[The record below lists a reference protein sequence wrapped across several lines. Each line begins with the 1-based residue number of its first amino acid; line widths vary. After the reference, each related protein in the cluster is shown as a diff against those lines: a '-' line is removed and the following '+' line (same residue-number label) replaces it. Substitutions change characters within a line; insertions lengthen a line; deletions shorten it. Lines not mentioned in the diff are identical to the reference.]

1 MDNSMTSIKHNKIKN
16 TGILFELLTRQ
27 ITADVLQGKSTSI
40 AESIM
45 QRHFNPKTDLGK
57 ELMLYRSFFN
67 IMQLSEAKAFRFIT
81 LLLEQHNKINSGML
95 ASQKF
100 NLIRDIKEHYDLKA
114 FAKSRVPSYKI
125 YASIYQLFEAN
136 IQQDRF
142 DVDSVA
148 TAQFTLVE
156 HLMGQSNVD
165 SVNKE
170 RKLMESVR
178 SKTQSG
184 RIQSYKELLEQ
195 FNQKYAHLSEKQ
207 KNLLREYI
215 YNISTSNK
223 LQLVINKEAKELH
236 EKIEAVLGKVDNTVT
251 QIKLREV
258 LVQLGKLS
266 EATTIKENHITSMLF
281 AYEIY
286 QELQT
291 MGIAHG

>member
-1 MDNSMTSIKHNKIKN
+1 MKKLSHNKLKN
-16 TGILFELLTRQ
+16 VGLLFELLTRQ

-40 AESIM
+40 AEEIM

-67 IMQLSEAKAFRFIT
+67 ITQLSEGKAFRFIE
-81 LLLEQHNKINSGML
+81 LLLKQHSKINTAVL

-114 FAKSRVPSYKI
+114 FTKSRVPSYKI

-136 IQQDRF
+136 GNQERF

-148 TAQFTLVE
+148 VPQFTLVE

-165 SVNKE
+165 AVNKE
-170 RKLMESVR
+170 RKIMESVR

-195 FNQKYAHLSEKQ
+195 FNQKYAHLSDKQ

-236 EKIEAVLGKVDNTVT
+236 EKIELVLGKVENTVT

-258 LVQLGKLS
+258 LVQLGKLA

>member
-1 MDNSMTSIKHNKIKN
+1 MTIIKHNKIKN

-27 ITADVLQGKSTSI
+27 ITADVLQGKPTSV

-45 QRHFNPKTDLGK
+45 QRHFNPKTELGK

-67 IMQLSEAKAFRFIT
+67 ITQLSENKAFRFIT
-81 LLLEQHNKINSGML
+81 LLLQQHNKINESL
-95 ASQKF
+95 LSQQKF
-100 NLIRDIKEHYDLKA
+100 NLIRDIKEHYDLKS

-136 IQQDRF
+136 AKQDCF
-142 DVDSVA
+142 EVDSVA

-156 HLMGQSNVD
+156 HLMGESNVD
-165 SVNKE
+165 EANKE
-170 RKLMESVR
+170 RQIMESVR
-178 SKTQSG
+178 SKSQSG

-195 FNQKYAHLSEKQ
+195 FNQKYAHLSDKQ

-215 YNISTSNK
+215 YNVSTSNN
-223 LQLVINKEAKELH
+223 LQVVVNNEAKELRD
-236 EKIEAVLGKVDNTVT
+236 KIEEVLGKVDNTVT

-258 LVQLGKLS
+258 IAQLGKLT
-266 EATTIKENHITSMLF
+266 EVTVVKKHHITSMLF
-281 AYEIY
+281 AYDIY

>member
-1 MDNSMTSIKHNKIKN
+1 MTSIKHNKIKN

-27 ITADVLQGKSTSI
+27 ITSDVLQGKSTSI

-67 IMQLSEAKAFRFIT
+67 ITQLTEAKAFRFIE
-81 LLLEQHNKINSGML
+81 LLMKQRSKINEDKLST
-95 ASQKF
+95 QKF

-125 YASIYQLFEAN
+125 YASIYQLFEVN
-136 IQQDRF
+136 GSQDRF

-148 TAQFTLVE
+148 APQFTLVE
-156 HLMGQSNVD
+156 HLMGQSNVEA
-165 SVNKE
+165 VNKE
-170 RKLMESVR
+170 RKIMESVR

-184 RIQSYKELLEQ
+184 RIQSYTQLLEQ
-195 FNQKYAHLSEKQ
+195 FNQKYAHLSDKQ
-207 KNLLREYI
+207 KTLIREYM
-215 YNISTSNK
+215 YNSPTSNT
-223 LQLVINKEAKELH
+223 LQKVINKEAKELH
-236 EKIEAVLGKVDNTVT
+236 EKIEAVLGKVENTVT
-251 QIKLREV
+251 QIKLREM
-258 LVQLGKLS
+258 LSQLDKLS
-266 EATTIKENHITSMLF
+266 EVAVIKENHITSMLF

-291 MGIAHG
+291 MGITNGK

>member
-1 MDNSMTSIKHNKIKN
+1 MTSIKHNKIKN

-27 ITADVLQGKSTSI
+27 ITSDVLQGKPTSI

-67 IMQLSEAKAFRFIT
+67 ITQLSENKAFRFIT
-81 LLLEQHNKINSGML
+81 LLLQQHKKIDETTL
-95 ASQKF
+95 ATQKF

-136 IQQDRF
+136 AKEDCF
-142 DVDSVA
+142 DVDNVA

-170 RKLMESVR
+170 RQIMESVR

-195 FNQKYAHLSEKQ
+195 FNQKYSQLSDKQ

-223 LQLVINKEAKELH
+223 LQLIINKEAKELH
-236 EKIEAVLGKVDNTVT
+236 EKISAVLGKIDNTVT

-258 LVQLGKLS
+258 LVQLGKLE

-291 MGIAHG
+291 MGIVNERI